1 LADRRINPPATRWK
15 DRFGPVFGE
24 DDKNSQGRLT
34 PCSRDVYVPVEDEDL
49 INFEKEE
56 LQGRNHLTNRDFIG
70 AI

>member
-1 LADRRINPPATRWK
+1 M
-15 DRFGPVFGE
+15 
-24 DDKNSQGRLT
+24 DDKTSQGRL
-34 PCSRDVYVPVEDEDL
+34 PSCSRDVYVPVEDEDL